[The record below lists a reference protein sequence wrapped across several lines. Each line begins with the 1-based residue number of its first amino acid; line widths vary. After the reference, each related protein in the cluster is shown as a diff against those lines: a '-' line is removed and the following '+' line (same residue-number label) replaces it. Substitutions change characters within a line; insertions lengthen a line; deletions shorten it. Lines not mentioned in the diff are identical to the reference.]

1 MLQKQSRHRK
11 GRLYGLNSTTKIKLV
26 KWNFGLKALE
36 TGCITNNQIDTVR
49 KYLKKVIFDK
59 KNTLILSRIR
69 AHYSRSRKKKG
80 IRMGGSRGAFFNF
93 IYRVRVGTILFE
105 IKGYPFFY
113 FLKYLKNVSRLLSI
127 KVAIV
132 Y

>member
-1 MLQKQSRHRK
+1 
-11 GRLYGLNSTTKIKLV
+11 V
-26 KWNFGLKALE
+26 
-36 TGCITNNQIDTVR
+36 
-49 KYLKKVIFDK
+49 
-59 KNTLILSRIR
+59 R

-93 IYRVRVGTILFE
+93 IYRVKVGTILFE
-105 IKGYPFFY
+105 IKGYPCFY